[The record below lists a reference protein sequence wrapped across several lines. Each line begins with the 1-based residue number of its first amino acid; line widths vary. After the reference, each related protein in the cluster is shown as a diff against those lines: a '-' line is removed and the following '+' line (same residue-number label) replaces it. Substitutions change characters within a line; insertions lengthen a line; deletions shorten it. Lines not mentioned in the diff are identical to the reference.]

1 VRQALID
8 RVEVISLGGDVK
20 ANVFLNSAVLL
31 LTVGAST
38 AGAQGVLI
46 TQKISRDGAES
57 TSQVQIDKTRMRTE
71 VADPSGSKQAVVFDG
86 DRQALLMINQER
98 KSYSEITKAD
108 VDRAGGQMTDMM
120 AKMPPEVRAKMEA
133 LMKGRGM
140 GAGAPVK
147 TVYKRAGTDKTAKWA
162 CDKYDGY
169 QNTEKVSEICTV
181 APGVLGL
188 SAADFAV
195 TQQFVEFFKALMPQQ
210 AAGQMLGVGKP
221 EEHGYSGIPIKST
234 FTISGRTTTT
244 EVTDVSRQTFPDAV
258 FAPPA
263 GFKKEASPF
272 GRGRGPQ

>member
-1 VRQALID
+1 MR
-8 RVEVISLGGDVK
+8 
-20 ANVFLNSAVLL
+20 ANVFLNGAVLL

-46 TQKISRDGAES
+46 VQKISREGAES

-71 VADPSGSKQAVVFDG
+71 VADPSGSKQVVVFDG

-108 VDRAGGQMTDMM
+108 VDRLGGQMQDMM

-133 LMKGRGM
+133 MMKGRGM
-140 GAGAPVK
+140 GAAPVK
-147 TVYKRAGTDKTAKWA
+147 TVYKRAGADKTAKWA

-188 SAADFAV
+188 SEADFAV
-195 TQQFVEFFKALMPQQ
+195 TQQFVAFFKTLMPQ
-210 AAGQMLGVGKP
+210 AAGQMFGLGKT
-221 EEHGYSGIPIKST
+221 EEQGFSGIPIKST

-244 EVTDVSRQTFPDAV
+244 EVTDVSRQTFADAV
-258 FAPPA
+258 FAAPA

-272 GRGRGPQ
+272 ARGRGPQ

>member
-1 VRQALID
+1 MMRWCFLA
-8 RVEVISLGGDVK
+8 SFGGYVK
-20 ANVFLNSAVLL
+20 ANVFLNGAVLL

-46 TQKISRDGAES
+46 VQKISRDGAES

-71 VADPSGSKQAVVFDG
+71 VPDPSGSKQAIVFDG

-108 VDRAGGQMTDMM
+108 VDRLGGQMTDMM

-133 LMKGRGM
+133 MMKGRGM
-140 GAGAPVK
+140 STGAPAR
-147 TVYKRAGTDKTAKWA
+147 TVYKRTGADKTAKWA

-181 APGVLGL
+181 APGALGL
-188 SAADFAV
+188 TAADFAV
-195 TQQFVEFFKALMPQQ
+195 TQQFVAFFKTLMPQ
-210 AAGQMLGVGKP
+210 AAGQMFGLGKP
-221 EEHGYSGIPIKST
+221 EEQGFSGIPIKSS

-244 EVTDVSRQTFPDAV
+244 EVTDVTRQTFPDAV

-263 GFKKEASPF
+263 GFRKEASPF
-272 GRGRGPQ
+272 GGGRSPQ

>member
-1 VRQALID
+1 M
-8 RVEVISLGGDVK
+8 K
-20 ANVFLNSAVLL
+20 ANVFLNSAILL
-31 LTVGAST
+31 LTIGAST

-46 TQKISRDGAES
+46 MQKMSRDGAES

-86 DRQALLMINQER
+86 DRQTLLMINQER

-108 VDRAGGQMTDMM
+108 VDRAGGQMQDMM

-133 LMKGRGM
+133 MMKGRGM

-147 TVYKRAGTDKTAKWA
+147 TVYKRAGSDKTAKWA
-162 CDKYDGY
+162 CDKYEGY
-169 QNTEKVSEICTV
+169 QHTEKVSEICTV

-188 SAADFAV
+188 SEADFAV
-195 TQQFVEFFKALMPQQ
+195 TRQFVAFFKTLMPQ
-210 AAGQMLGVGKP
+210 AAGEMFGLGKP
-221 EEHGYSGIPIKST
+221 EEQGYSGIPIKST

-258 FAPPA
+258 FAAPA

>member
-1 VRQALID
+1 
-8 RVEVISLGGDVK
+8 VK

-86 DRQALLMINQER
+86 DRQALMMINQER

-108 VDRAGGQMTDMM
+108 VDRLGGQMQDMLS
-120 AKMPPEVRAKMEA
+120 KMPPEVRAKMEA
-133 LMKGRGM
+133 MMKGRGM
-140 GAGAPVK
+140 AAGTPAR
-147 TVYKRAGTDKTAKWA
+147 TVYKRAGADKTAKWA
-162 CDKYDGY
+162 CDDYEGY
-169 QNTEKVSEICTV
+169 ENTEKVSEICTV

-188 SAADFAV
+188 TAADFAV
-195 TQQFVEFFKALMPQQ
+195 TQQFVAFFKTLMPQ
-210 AAGQMLGVGKP
+210 AADGQMFGVGKP

-258 FAPPA
+258 FAPPP

>member
-1 VRQALID
+1 M
-8 RVEVISLGGDVK
+8 K

-108 VDRAGGQMTDMM
+108 VDRLGGQMTDMM

-133 LMKGRGM
+133 MMKGRGM
-140 GAGAPVK
+140 GTGAPVK
-147 TVYKRAGTDKTAKWA
+147 TVYKRAGADKTAKWA
-162 CDKYDGY
+162 CDKYEGY
-169 QNTEKVSEICTV
+169 QNTAKVSEICTV

-188 SAADFAV
+188 TAADFAV
-195 TQQFVEFFKALMPQQ
+195 TQQFVAFFKTLMPQ
-210 AAGQMLGVGKP
+210 AAGQMFGLGKT
-221 EEHGYSGIPIKST
+221 EEQGFSGIPIKST

-258 FAPPA
+258 FAPPP